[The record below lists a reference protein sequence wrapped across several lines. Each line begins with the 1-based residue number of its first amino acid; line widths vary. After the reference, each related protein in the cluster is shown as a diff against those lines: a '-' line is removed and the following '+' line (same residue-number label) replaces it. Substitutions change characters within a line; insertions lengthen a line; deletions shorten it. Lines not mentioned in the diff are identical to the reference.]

1 MKPVTRDLL
10 ILRNQSKYSETE
22 IEREATFIQG
32 ILPATETLDMLCR
45 VMEVVEISRHR
56 ISNKPNILGRTLRQ
70 NTLRSFQFIHHR
82 N

>member
-1 MKPVTRDLL
+1 MKPLSRDLL

-22 IEREATFIQG
+22 IEREAAFIQDM
-32 ILPATETLDMLCR
+32 LPATETLERLCR

-56 ISNKPNILGRTLRQ
+56 ISNHPKILERTLRQ
-70 NTLRSFQFIHHR
+70 KTLRSFQFIHHR